1 MEVRSL
7 LFRWYVV
14 TDVFVFR
21 AESILLWADLFGSAG
36 PWGRALLIGASTVVK
51 TTPYAFSWLI
61 QMVARSV
68 LGK

>member
-1 MEVRSL
+1 MRSL

-36 PWGRALLIGASTVVK
+36 PWRCALLIGASTIVK

-68 LGK
+68 LGR

>member
-1 MEVRSL
+1 MRSL
-7 LFRWYVV
+7 LFRRYVV

-36 PWGRALLIGASTVVK
+36 PWGRALLIGASIVVK